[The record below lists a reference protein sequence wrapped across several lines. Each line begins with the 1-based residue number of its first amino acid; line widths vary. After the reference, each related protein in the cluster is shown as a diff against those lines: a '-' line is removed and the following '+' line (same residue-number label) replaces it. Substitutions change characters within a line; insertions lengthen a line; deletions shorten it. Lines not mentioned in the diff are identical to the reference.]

1 MNENTLNQ
9 TQDLEKT
16 LQKILEPLIKRLEI
30 LEQQQQNTN
39 DHPEKSTNDRP
50 IKITTTATNNQRSP
64 KKTPRA
70 RTREFMPEGLYLPEL
85 DYLVYITRQRGEFFT
100 TRYQTNK
107 PDTLDMKN
115 GGRAVKKGLVAY
127 YGVEAHGGSV
137 NYVDTVR
144 HSIIIPSTTL
154 AEDIVNKYGMDYVQ
168 DFRESGAKT
177 RYMPAVMNRNHGN
190 SATRSAQNANQCTR
204 EFNWLVGGGTGL
216 GGTGLLGGGSIDA
229 GLLGGVSTASF
240 LQVINNTRE
249 HWLKYQ
255 TPYAKSLRIIDEAD
269 MMTLLDALE
278 AWGRGEENEWGQ
290 ENAKP
295 IGQPIGWQVVIDSA
309 GNKVDE
315 LKADGSHVLPDADP
329 VNYWEKT
336 NFIPLSPLKVRPLW

>member
-1 MNENTLNQ
+1 M
-9 TQDLEKT
+9 LEKT
-16 LQKILEPLIKRLEI
+16 VAMMMDEIKKLTHQIES
-30 LEQQQQNTN
+30 LQQNAQQSAQQSAS
-39 DHPEKSTNDRP
+39 HQP
-50 IKITTTATNNQRSP
+50 IKITATAAATTATTDTNNQRSP
-64 KKTPRA
+64 RKSPRA
-70 RTREFMPEGLYLPEL
+70 KTREFMPEGLYLPEL
-85 DYLVYITRQRGEFFT
+85 DYLVYITRQRGEFLS
-100 TRYQTNK
+100 TRYASEN
-107 PDTLDMKN
+107 TLNMRN
-115 GGRAVKKGLVAY
+115 AGIAARKGIVSY
-127 YGVEAHGGSV
+127 YGVEAHGGAV
-137 NYVDTVR
+137 NYVETVR
-144 HSIIIPSTTL
+144 HSIIIPSAAL
-154 AEDIVNKYGMDYVQ
+154 IEDVKNKYCIDHKQ
-168 DFRESGAKT
+168 DFRAEGAST
-177 RYMPAVMNRNHGN
+177 MYLPCVMNRNKGN
-190 SATRSAQNANQCTR
+190 SATERAEKAAKSAYT
-204 EFNWLVGGGTGL
+204 FNWLVGGGTGL
-216 GGTGLLGGGSIDA
+216 GGAGLLGGGSIDA

-290 ENAKP
+290 ESAKP